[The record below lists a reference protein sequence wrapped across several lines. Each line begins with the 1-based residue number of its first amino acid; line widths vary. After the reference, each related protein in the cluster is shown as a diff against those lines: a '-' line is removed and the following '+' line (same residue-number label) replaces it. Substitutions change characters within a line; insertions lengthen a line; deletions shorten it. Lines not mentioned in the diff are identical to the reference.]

1 MQPAINIADELIEKD
16 RLIVY
21 TEGRNSPKQPF
32 SSQVG
37 GSFEKGKLVVLVD
50 EASAS
55 ASEILSGAIQD
66 WDRGIIV
73 GRRSYGKG
81 LVQRPLGLNDG
92 SEIRLTIAR
101 YHTPSGR
108 CIQKPY
114 VEGHKKEYS
123 KDLMKRFESGELV
136 NADSIDFPD
145 SLIYKTLIEGRTVY
159 GGGGI
164 IPDVFVPLDTISY
177 SKFHRQVIASG
188 VLNEFMM
195 SYMDNERKELE
206 KKYTSFEKFNS
217 KFEISEG
224 LFQEMVAKAA
234 EDSIVYDAEEF
245 AISHDFLFLQMKAI
259 VARDLFEMSEYF
271 QVINSR
277 NNSVLK
283 AVELLDHKKKRLAEY
298 SIK

>member
-1 MQPAINIADELIEKD
+1 
-16 RLIVY
+16 
-21 TEGRNSPKQPF
+21 
-32 SSQVG
+32 
-37 GSFEKGKLVVLVD
+37 
-50 EASAS
+50 
-55 ASEILSGAIQD
+55 
-66 WDRGIIV
+66 
-73 GRRSYGKG
+73 
-81 LVQRPLGLNDG
+81 
-92 SEIRLTIAR
+92 
-101 YHTPSGR
+101 
-108 CIQKPY
+108 
-114 VEGHKKEYS
+114 
-123 KDLMKRFESGELV
+123 MKRFESGELV